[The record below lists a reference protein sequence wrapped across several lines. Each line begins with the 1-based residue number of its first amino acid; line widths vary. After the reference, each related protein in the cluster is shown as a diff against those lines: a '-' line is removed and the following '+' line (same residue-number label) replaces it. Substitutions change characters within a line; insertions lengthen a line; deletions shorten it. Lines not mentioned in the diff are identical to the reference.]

1 MRPARRNFL
10 FMILFFLILASISP
24 ASRAQEQGLIFSQMS
39 MDSKK
44 EFRNKLV
51 SDLISEFREDQTFNK
66 IHQYMLSKAVELNK
80 AQPRHLPDFL
90 IEDTFSK
97 TDNLFDRTRFAIKDN
112 PGRFYEPESFEK
124 SVQKLLWLKGICF
137 VLMGIKEEHQM
148 AFSYFYLPGNEDLR
162 YKFIDNMVKYSFPE
176 VPEISENETWRQQ
189 MNGAMSRLGYN
200 IFSVKKFG
208 IENSQIDWENLNPN
222 QRF

>member
-1 MRPARRNFL
+1 MRSARCNLFVLFL
-10 FMILFFLILASISP
+10 FFIILASIP
-24 ASRAQEQGLIFSQMS
+24 QTSRAQQGVIFSQMS

-51 SDLISEFREDQTFNK
+51 SDLVREFREDHTFEK
-66 IHQYMLSKAVELNK
+66 IHQYMLLKAAELNK
-80 AQPRHLPDFL
+80 VQPRHFPDFL

-97 TDNLFDRTRFAIKDN
+97 TDNLFERTRFAIKDN

-148 AFSYFYLPGNEDLR
+148 AFSYFYLPGNENLR
-162 YKFIDNMVKYSFPE
+162 YKFVNNMVKYSFPE
-176 VPEISENETWRQQ
+176 VPEITENEAWRQQ
-189 MNGAMSRLGYN
+189 MNGAMTRLGYN

-208 IENSQIDWENLNPN
+208 IENSQIDWENYNIN

>member
-10 FMILFFLILASISP
+10 LMILFFMILASISP
-24 ASRAQEQGLIFSQMS
+24 ASRAQEQGLVFSQMS

-51 SDLISEFREDQTFNK
+51 SDLLREFRKDQTFDK

-148 AFSYFYLPGNEDLR
+148 AFSYFYLPGNENLR

-189 MNGAMSRLGYN
+189 MNGAMTRLGYS

-208 IENSQIDWENLNPN
+208 IENSQINWEDLNPN

>member
-1 MRPARRNFL
+1 MRPDRRNFL
-10 FMILFFLILASISP
+10 AIILFFMVLASIP
-24 ASRAQEQGLIFSQMS
+24 QASRAHGQGLILSQMS

-44 EFRNKLV
+44 ELRDKIV
-51 SDLISEFREDQTFNK
+51 RDLLTEFKDNQTFDK
-66 IHQYMLSKAVELNK
+66 IHQYMLSKADELNK
-80 AQPRHLPDFL
+80 AHPRHLPDFL

-97 TDNLFDRTRFAIKDN
+97 TDSLFERTRFAIKDN

-124 SVQKLLWLKGICF
+124 SVQKLLWLKGVCF
-137 VLMGIKEEHQM
+137 LLMGIKEEHQM
-148 AFSYFYLPGNEDLR
+148 AFSYFYMPGNEDLKH
-162 YKFIDNMVKYSFPE
+162 KFINDMVKYSFPE
-176 VPEISENETWRQQ
+176 VPEVPENEAWRQQ

-208 IENSQIDWENLNPN
+208 VEESQFDWENFYYN

>member
-10 FMILFFLILASISP
+10 AIVLFFIVLASIP
-24 ASRAQEQGLIFSQMS
+24 QASRAQEQGLIFSQMS

-44 EFRNKLV
+44 EFRYKLV
-51 SDLISEFREDQTFNK
+51 RDLVKEFREDETFDK
-66 IHQYMLSKAVELNK
+66 IHQYMISKATELNK
-80 AQPRHLPDFL
+80 AHPRHLPDFL

-97 TDNLFDRTRFAIKDN
+97 TDNLFERTRFAIKDN

-124 SVQKLLWLKGICF
+124 SVQRLLWLKGICF
-137 VLMGIKEEHQM
+137 LLMGIKEEHQM
-148 AFSYFYLPGNEDLR
+148 AFSYFYLPGNENIR
-162 YKFIDNMVKYSFPE
+162 HKFIDDMVKYSFPE
-176 VPEISENETWRQQ
+176 VPEIPENEAWRQQ

-200 IFSVKKFG
+200 IFSVRKFG
-208 IENSQIDWENLNPN
+208 IENSQVNCEDFIYN